1 MLNQLM
7 IGNCIII
14 YRKGGFGHLFLQEN
28 FETLDGE
35 DANISDFADFAGGEQ
50 LDVAPTAVVV
60 VTEGDAVV
68 KLQDRAVRF
77 PYRNVDGV
85 ATIQYMASGRD
96 VD

>member
-1 MLNQLM
+1 MPRTDHT
-7 IGNCIII
+7 IVIIAI
-14 YRKGGFGHLFLQEN
+14 NASIPQSYSFSAGYTTDSKEN

-68 KLQDRAVRF
+68 ELQD
-77 PYRNVDGV
+77 
-85 ATIQYMASGRD
+85 
-96 VD
+96 

>member
-1 MLNQLM
+1 MR
-7 IGNCIII
+7 
-14 YRKGGFGHLFLQEN
+14 YTTASKEN

-68 KLQDRAVRF
+68 ELQD
-77 PYRNVDGV
+77 
-85 ATIQYMASGRD
+85 
-96 VD
+96 